1 MRAGVPAGER
11 AAVRMIYT
19 GHVTNEMLS
28 QACRQKVEAE
38 AIIKKYWKQVREKAK
53 EEAAAGIAHPKPE
66 DPK

>member
-1 MRAGVPAGER
+1 M
-11 AAVRMIYT
+11 RMIYT